1 MDKFDRGLD
10 AIHKLIET
18 AEKIFA
24 KSQKDH
30 AKFKKEQAERKKE
43 FEEYKI
49 ESKRDFDRGIEE
61 IAEIQKRTDLKLD
74 RLIGSWG
81 KKRTNGNPA

>member
-10 AIHKLIET
+10 RIRKLIDT
-18 AEKIFA
+18 AERNFA

-30 AKFKKEQAERKKE
+30 AESKKKFKV
-43 FEEYKI
+43 YKI
-49 ESKRDFDRGIEE
+49 ESRRDFDRRVKE
-61 IAEIQKRTDLKLD
+61 IKEIQRRTDLKLD
-74 RLIGSWG
+74 RLIDSWG